1 MYPYLY
7 CKVSCKGIIY
17 AKIHIN
23 MNMGDSMEQK
33 EFDKLVSNGE
43 QRWLKKANQ
52 VKTIIEYLL
61 VFF

>member
-1 MYPYLY
+1 
-7 CKVSCKGIIY
+7 
-17 AKIHIN
+17 